1 MNVSDLMTANP
12 ITVMVDETLL
22 AALEK
27 MDQHA
32 IHHLPVLSSGRHL
45 IGILSDRDCRRALQK
60 PFTERAYWQHE
71 VVERI
76 IVRDVMTT
84 APITISDLSSTQEA
98 ARLMLLHQIGCLPVM
113 RDETL
118 VGIITRSDVLMAYIQ
133 MDRINPYLVSQSK
146 RFPDNLSD
154 MARGLND
161 Y

>member
-12 ITVMVDETLL
+12 ITVVVDETLL

-27 MDQHA
+27 MDQHG
-32 IHHLPVLSSGRHL
+32 IHHLPVLSKSKHL

-84 APITISDLSSTQEA
+84 APITISDLSSTYEA
-98 ARLMLLHQIGCLPVM
+98 ARLMLLHHIGCLPVM

-118 VGIITRSDVLMAYIQ
+118 VGIITRNDLLMAYVQ
-133 MDRINPYLVSQSK
+133 LGRQSQ
-146 RFPDNLSD
+146 RLSASPVD
-154 MARGLND
+154 LYKGVHDLSSSS
-161 Y
+161 

>member
-32 IHHLPVLSSGRHL
+32 IHHLPVLSRGKHL

-60 PFTERAYWQHE
+60 PFTERAYWQDE
-71 VVERI
+71 VVKRI

-118 VGIITRSDVLMAYIQ
+118 VGIITRNDVLMAYVQ
-133 MDRINPYLVSQSK
+133 MDRFNYRLFTQANGLQDG
-146 RFPDNLSD
+146 RSD
-154 MARGLND
+154 TPSH
-161 Y
+161 